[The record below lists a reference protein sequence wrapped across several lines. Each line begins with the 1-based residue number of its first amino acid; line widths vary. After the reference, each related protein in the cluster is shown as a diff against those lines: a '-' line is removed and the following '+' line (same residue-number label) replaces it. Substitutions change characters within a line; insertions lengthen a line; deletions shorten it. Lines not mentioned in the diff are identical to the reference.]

1 MNKITETHAVKR
13 MILLFT
19 ALYLISYVTR
29 INYGAVIA
37 ELVSAEGIQKSL
49 ASLALTAS
57 AVTYGAGQLIS
68 GFLGDRIE
76 PKKLIFS
83 GLLVTIF
90 MNLLIPFCRTP
101 YQMTAVWG
109 INGMAQ
115 AFMWPPLVKIMTV
128 LFTEETY
135 KKACV
140 IVSWGSSCGTILVY
154 LLSPV
159 CIYFAGWRAIFVLS
173 ALCAAVMAAIWLKKC
188 PGVKEFSGVAA
199 AETQERKPLTRN
211 IIFLLPGIMLAIA
224 LQGMLRDGVTT
235 WMPSYISET
244 FHLSSKIS
252 ILTGVVLP
260 VFSIVTFQ
268 VTSLI
273 YRKKVR
279 NELLL
284 SGILYLTGFTAA
296 LVLALTNGANAGL
309 SVFLTAL
316 LTGSMHGVNLIL
328 VCMVPPYFKRFGR
341 ISFASGMLNFCT
353 YVGSAVSTFGMA
365 VFSERF
371 GWNSTVFLWSTIAL
385 FGGGACLAISKGW
398 GRFAKE
404 A

>member
-1 MNKITETHAVKR
+1 
-13 MILLFT
+13 
-19 ALYLISYVTR
+19 
-29 INYGAVIA
+29 
-37 ELVSAEGIQKSL
+37 
-49 ASLALTAS
+49 
-57 AVTYGAGQLIS
+57 
-68 GFLGDRIE
+68 
-76 PKKLIFS
+76 
-83 GLLVTIF
+83 
-90 MNLLIPFCRTP
+90 
-101 YQMTAVWG
+101 
-109 INGMAQ
+109 
-115 AFMWPPLVKIMTV
+115 
-128 LFTEETY
+128 
-135 KKACV
+135 
-140 IVSWGSSCGTILVY
+140 
-154 LLSPV
+154 
-159 CIYFAGWRAIFVLS
+159 
-173 ALCAAVMAAIWLKKC
+173 
-188 PGVKEFSGVAA
+188 
-199 AETQERKPLTRN
+199 
-211 IIFLLPGIMLAIA
+211 MLAIA

-273 YRKKVR
+273 YREKVR

-284 SGILYLTGFTAA
+284 SGMLYLTGFTAA

-371 GWNSTVFLWSTIAL
+371 GWNSTVFLWSAIAL

>member
-1 MNKITETHAVKR
+1 MNKITEKHAVNR

-19 ALYLISYVTR
+19 IMYLVSYVTR

-37 ELVSAEGIQKSL
+37 EMVSAEGMQKPL

-57 AVTYGAGQLIS
+57 AITYGVGQLIS
-68 GFLGDRIE
+68 GYLGDRIE
-76 PKKLIFS
+76 PKKLIFL
-83 GLLVTIF
+83 GLLVTIL

-101 YQMTAVWG
+101 YQMTLVWG

-128 LFTEETY
+128 LFTEEIY
-135 KKACV
+135 KRSCV
-140 IVSWGSSCGTILVY
+140 IVSWGSSFGTILVY

-173 ALCAAVMAAIWLKKC
+173 ALCAAVMAAVWLKKC
-188 PGVKEFSGVAA
+188 PSIEGFSGTTGT
-199 AETQERKPLTRN
+199 ETKEHTPIPKTVLL
-211 IIFLLPGIMLAIA
+211 LLPGIMAAIV

-244 FHLSSKIS
+244 FHLSSKIA
-252 ILTGVVLP
+252 ILTGVILP
-260 VFSIVTFQ
+260 IFSIITFQ

-273 YRKKVR
+273 YRKKVH

-284 SGILYLTGFTAA
+284 SAFLYLAGFFAA
-296 LVLALTNGANAGL
+296 LVLGLTNGAAAGL
-309 SVFLTAL
+309 SVLLSAL

-328 VCMVPPYFKRFGR
+328 ICMVPPYFKRFGR
-341 ISFASGMLNFCT
+341 ISFASGLLNFCT
-353 YVGSAVSTFGMA
+353 YVGSAASTFGMA
-365 VFSERF
+365 VFSEHF
-371 GWNSTVFLWSTIAL
+371 GWNSTVFLWSAIAL
-385 FGGGACLAISKGW
+385 FGGIICFALCKSW
-398 GRFAKE
+398 GRFANEK
-404 A
+404 